1 MTCSGLFNRH
11 PFAFRA
17 NEVVFAQVT
26 EGLIFVPPDQDAP
39 ALLSEV
45 CLNTFSSSIVVMIPC
60 LLDRLPLPE
69 WLCEW
74 KQVCW
79 SHSRATPAAPLLC
92 DWHIHWYLALLLL
105 PLCQIV
111 AFCWTWRSSCFE
123 QFYSHHI
130 ISWCPCPPPP
140 SPVSPAG

>member
-69 WLCEW
+69 
-74 KQVCW
+74 
-79 SHSRATPAAPLLC
+79 
-92 DWHIHWYLALLLL
+92 
-105 PLCQIV
+105 
-111 AFCWTWRSSCFE
+111 
-123 QFYSHHI
+123 
-130 ISWCPCPPPP
+130 
-140 SPVSPAG
+140 